1 MEEHLAALEA
11 DEREEVEELLEQAV
25 DQVCEAGM
33 AEFEDICN
41 EANLAAKLQT
51 LGQVVQDVAKRPMP
65 MPEEDIRRIRLKAK
79 EEERE
84 TLRVCLASMRK
95 QEADLETTLTTTRQM
110 IDEKAKKLDT
120 IKGEVQKVLEASK
133 VWEGRNALRA
143 F

>member
-1 MEEHLAALEA
+1 
-11 DEREEVEELLEQAV
+11 
-25 DQVCEAGM
+25 
-33 AEFEDICN
+33 
-41 EANLAAKLQT
+41 
-51 LGQVVQDVAKRPMP
+51 MP